1 MKKNI
6 LNILAMLS
14 LFIFGGC
21 EAVGANAAT
30 HTRISPAQAI
40 EMMAQDNV
48 IIIDVRN
55 QAEFD
60 GGHIP
65 NAVLLPVSDIELRA
79 NEVIPNRDMTILLYC
94 RSGARSSN
102 AAGTLAGMGFTAVYD
117 FGGILS
123 WPGEIVFP

>member
-6 LNILAMLS
+6 LSILAMAS
-14 LFIFGGC
+14 LFVLGGC
-21 EAVGANAAT
+21 ELGAAAA
-30 HTRISPAQAI
+30 TRISPAQAI
-40 EMMAQDNV
+40 EMMAQYNV
-48 IIIDVRN
+48 IIIDVRT

-65 NAVLLPVSDIELRA
+65 NAVLLPVNEIELKA
-79 NEVIPNRDMTILLYC
+79 NEVIPDKDMIVLVYC

-102 AAGTLAGMGFTAVYD
+102 AAGILADMGFTAVYD

-123 WPGEIVFP
+123 WPGEISIN